1 MNTKGEA
8 FHSLSV
14 AHYLQ
19 PKEVMVLAAF
29 KGRADV
35 TYTRQQLVMVVGM
48 PLNAVCG
55 RANSLLTK
63 KALRVR
69 GFHLD
74 PATRK
79 RQELLGL
86 PVVEQG
92 ALF

>member
-1 MNTKGEA
+1 MSTKAES

-14 AHYLQ
+14 AGYLQ
-19 PKEVMVLAAF
+19 PKEQIIIAAF

-35 TYTRQQLVMVVGM
+35 TYTRQQLVVAVGM

-69 GFHLD
+69 GFQVD
-74 PATRK
+74 PQTRK

-86 PVVEQG
+86 PVQEQG